1 MIEQVSEQIQHI
13 IQKIKNDEGVH
24 EELPGGSLIHLDR
37 PVPFICLYR
46 FPRGEKKTPESTLL
60 STQPA
65 YLYLQEED
73 ITLIKDFLCELAESM
88 QKRFGAFLMLEIWQ
102 SQEQKGFVLVSADD
116 TNEQFLSTLQKELYQ
131 FPISILQQVKTTD
144 QFPEPHMP
152 LLPRHMLKEETIR
165 ALGMQLNPFYRNQES
180 KRLYPMI
187 YRQFR
192 KELSIALRKFFFDF
206 VRVQT
211 RMEVTHYHSLGRQKV
226 SDLAWK
232 IDQELVKIGN
242 TFDFLLLTSVVN
254 HNEAWEEFR
263 KGGFNQAPTFLYRLI
278 PVDPELLKRRLYQV
292 PIEELD
298 DPTLAFIFRD
308 KRREIDRMLNML
320 EERNTKDFHL
330 SSIQVFGGVE
340 DELLLKANQIL
351 DYQPNDGSDNDDEE
365 EPAATEKI
373 FTEEFVKMAREE
385 IAWMQE
391 QYQSL
396 DATVTIRKDI
406 TGLMVSRG
414 QLLVGKGFTTTRR
427 RAEALIQHEVGTHVL
442 TYYNGKA
449 QPLQQMYVGSPG
461 YEDLQEGLAVL
472 AEYLVGG
479 LTLSRLRT
487 LAGRVVAVDCM
498 LDNANFSET
507 FRVLHRDKGF
517 TAYTAYGITER
528 VYRGGGMTKDAVYLR
543 GLLHLLD
550 HLAQG
555 NELQPLLIGKI
566 RQDYLPI
573 IDELIQ
579 RKILKKA
586 PIVPRY
592 FSNPESME
600 RLRRLH
606 TKTDVLSM
614 LN

>member
-1 MIEQVSEQIQHI
+1 MIDQASEQIQKLVH
-13 IQKIKNDEGVH
+13 KIKNDEGIH

-37 PVPFICLYR
+37 PMPFICIYR
-46 FPRGEKKTPESTLL
+46 FPKEEKKTPEATLL
-60 STQPA
+60 STQVA
-65 YLYLQEED
+65 YLYLRD
-73 ITLIKDFLCELAESM
+73 KDTPLIKDFLCDLAESM

-102 SQEQKGFVLVSADD
+102 AQDQKGIELVSADD
-116 TNEQFLSTLQKELYQ
+116 TNEQFLGTLQKELSQ
-131 FPISILQQVKTTD
+131 FPLSIVQQVTTTD
-144 QFPEPHMP
+144 HFPETNTP
-152 LLPRHMLKEETIR
+152 LLPRHMLKEETVR
-165 ALGMQLNPFYRNQES
+165 ALGMQLSPFYWNNEN

-192 KELSIALRKFFFDF
+192 KELSVALRKFFYDF

-211 RMEVTHYHSLGRQKV
+211 RMEVAHYNSLGRQKV
-226 SDLAWK
+226 GDVAWK

-263 KGGFNQAPTFLYRLI
+263 RGGFNQQPTFLYRLI

-308 KRREIDRMLNML
+308 KRRELDRMLNML
-320 EERNTKDFHL
+320 EERNTRDFHL

-340 DELLLKANQIL
+340 EELLAKANQIL
-351 DYQPNDGSDNDDEE
+351 DYQVEEKEEDEDEE
-365 EPAATEKI
+365 PQATERI
-373 FTEEFVKMAREE
+373 STEEFVALARQE
-385 IAWMQE
+385 ISWMQQ
-391 QYQSL
+391 QYKPL
-396 DATVTIRKDI
+396 DATVTIRNDI

-414 QLLVGKGFTTTRR
+414 QLLVGSGFTTTRK
-427 RAEALIQHEVGTHVL
+427 RADALIQHEVGTHVL

-498 LDNANFSET
+498 LHNADFSET
-507 FRVLHRDKGF
+507 FHVLHRDKGF

-579 RKILKKA
+579 RKILKPA

-592 FSNPESME
+592 FSNPVSME
-600 RLRRLH
+600 RLRRLQ
-606 TKTDVLSM
+606 TKTDVLSL

>member
-1 MIEQVSEQIQHI
+1 M
-13 IQKIKNDEGVH
+13 
-24 EELPGGSLIHLDR
+24 
-37 PVPFICLYR
+37 
-46 FPRGEKKTPESTLL
+46 
-60 STQPA
+60 
-65 YLYLQEED
+65 YLYEADTPLLKE
-73 ITLIKDFLCELAESM
+73 FLSELAESM
-88 QKRFGAFLMLEIWQ
+88 RKRFGAFLMLEIWQ
-102 SQEQKGFVLVSADD
+102 SEDQQGIALVSADD
-116 TNEQFLSTLQKELYQ
+116 TNEQFLSTLQKELSQ
-131 FPISILQQVKTTD
+131 FPLSIVQQVETKH
-144 QFPEPHMP
+144 QFPDANIP
-152 LLPRHMLKEETIR
+152 LLPQHLLKEENIR
-165 ALGMQLNPFYRNQES
+165 ALGLQLSPFYQSPKN

-192 KELSIALRKFFFDF
+192 KELSVALRKFFFDF

-211 RMEVTHYHSLGRQKV
+211 RMEVAHYHSLGRQKV

-232 IDQELVKIGN
+232 IDQELVAIGN

-254 HNEAWEEFR
+254 HNEAWEEFKR
-263 KGGFNQAPTFLYRLI
+263 GGYHQTPTFLYRLI

-308 KRREIDRMLNML
+308 KRRELDRMLNML
-320 EERNTKDFHL
+320 EERNTRDFHL

-340 DELLLKANQIL
+340 DELLSKANQIL
-351 DYQPNDGSDNDDEE
+351 DYQAGGEDSDEDEE
-365 EPAATEKI
+365 EKKDIQAVEHIT
-373 FTEEFVKMAREE
+373 TEEFVELARQE
-385 IAWMQE
+385 ISWMKQ
-391 QYQSL
+391 QYEPL
-396 DATVTIRKDI
+396 DATVTIRKDV
-406 TGLMVSRG
+406 TGLMVSQG
-414 QLLVGKGFTTTRR
+414 QLLVGKGFTTTRT
-427 RAEALIQHEVGTHVL
+427 RADALIQHEVGTHVL
-442 TYYNGKA
+442 TFYNGKS

-487 LAGRVVAVDCM
+487 LAGRVVAVDAM
-498 LDNANFSET
+498 LKNANFTET
-507 FRVLHRDKGF
+507 FQLLHRDKGF
-517 TAYTAYGITER
+517 TAYTAYSIAER

-579 RKILKKA
+579 RKILKPA

-592 FSNPESME
+592 FSNPESMK
-600 RLRRLH
+600 RLKGLQ
-606 TKTDVLSM
+606 TKTDVLSL

>member
-1 MIEQVSEQIQHI
+1 M
-13 IQKIKNDEGVH
+13 
-24 EELPGGSLIHLDR
+24 R
-37 PVPFICLYR
+37 
-46 FPRGEKKTPESTLL
+46 
-60 STQPA
+60 
-65 YLYLQEED
+65 
-73 ITLIKDFLCELAESM
+73 
-88 QKRFGAFLMLEIWQ
+88 KRFGAFLMLEIWQ
-102 SQEQKGFVLVSADD
+102 SAEQQGFVLVSADD
-116 TNEQFLSTLQKELYQ
+116 TNEQFLGTLQKELAQ
-131 FPISILQQVKTTD
+131 FPISIVQQVKTTD
-144 QFPEPHMP
+144 QFPVDNEP
-152 LLPRHMLKEETIR
+152 LLPREMLKEETIR
-165 ALGMQLNPFYRNQES
+165 ALGMQLSPFYRNTES
-180 KRLYPMI
+180 NRLYPMI

-192 KELSIALRKFFFDF
+192 KELSVALRKFFYDF

-211 RMEVTHYHSLGRQKV
+211 RMEAAHYNTLGRQKV
-226 SDLAWK
+226 GELAWK

-254 HNEAWEEFR
+254 HNEAWEEFKR
-263 KGGFNQAPTFLYRLI
+263 GGFNQTPTFLYRLI

-308 KRREIDRMLNML
+308 KRRELDRMLNML
-320 EERNTKDFHL
+320 EERNTRDFHL

-351 DYQPNDGSDNDDEE
+351 DYQPKEDGTDDDDEE
-365 EPAATEKI
+365 EPSALERISTD
-373 FTEEFVKMAREE
+373 EFVKLARQE
-385 IAWMQE
+385 IDWMRE
-391 QYQSL
+391 QYNSL
-396 DATVTIRKDI
+396 DATVTVREDV

-414 QLLVGKGFTTTRR
+414 QLLVGKGFTTTRK

-498 LDNANFSET
+498 LDNADFTET
-507 FRVLHRDKGF
+507 FKVLHRDKGF
-517 TAYTAYGITER
+517 TAYTAYGIAER

-550 HLAQG
+550 YLAQG
-555 NELQPLLIGKI
+555 NELKPLLIGKI

-579 RKILKKA
+579 RKILRPA

-592 FSNPESME
+592 FSKEESLE
-600 RLRRLH
+600 KLRKLNKR
-606 TKTDVLSM
+606 TDVLS
-614 LN
+614 LLD

>member
-1 MIEQVSEQIQHI
+1 M
-13 IQKIKNDEGVH
+13 
-24 EELPGGSLIHLDR
+24 
-37 PVPFICLYR
+37 PFICIYR
-46 FPRGEKKTPESTLL
+46 FPKEEKKTPEATLL
-60 STQPA
+60 STQVA
-65 YLYLQEED
+65 YLYLRD
-73 ITLIKDFLCELAESM
+73 KDTPLIKDFLCDLAESM

-102 SQEQKGFVLVSADD
+102 AQDQKGIELVSADD
-116 TNEQFLSTLQKELYQ
+116 TNEQFLGTLQKELSQ
-131 FPISILQQVKTTD
+131 FPLSIVQQVTTTD
-144 QFPEPHMP
+144 HFPETNTP
-152 LLPRHMLKEETIR
+152 LLPRHMLKEETVR
-165 ALGMQLNPFYRNQES
+165 ALGMQLSPFYWNNEN

-192 KELSIALRKFFFDF
+192 KELSVALRKFFYDF

-211 RMEVTHYHSLGRQKV
+211 RMEVAHYNSLGRQKV
-226 SDLAWK
+226 GDVAWK

-263 KGGFNQAPTFLYRLI
+263 RGGFNQQPTFLYRLI

-308 KRREIDRMLNML
+308 KRRELDRMLNML
-320 EERNTKDFHL
+320 EERNTRDFHL

-340 DELLLKANQIL
+340 EELLAKANQIL
-351 DYQPNDGSDNDDEE
+351 DYQVEEKEEDEDEE
-365 EPAATEKI
+365 PQATERI
-373 FTEEFVKMAREE
+373 STEEFVALARQE
-385 IAWMQE
+385 ISWMQQ
-391 QYQSL
+391 QYKPL
-396 DATVTIRKDI
+396 DATVTIRNDI

-414 QLLVGKGFTTTRR
+414 QLLVGSGFTTTRK
-427 RAEALIQHEVGTHVL
+427 RADALIQHEVGTHVL

-498 LDNANFSET
+498 LHNADFSET
-507 FRVLHRDKGF
+507 FHVLHRDKGF

-579 RKILKKA
+579 RKILKPA

-592 FSNPESME
+592 FSNPVSME
-600 RLRRLH
+600 RLRRLQ
-606 TKTDVLSM
+606 TKTDVLSL